1 VTKRNSLIL
10 IIGSIAGIVLIYL
23 WQKHIPLQE
32 LGEYFRALDLRY
44 VLIASIV
51 YLSAYFVRSLR
62 WNLLLAQNVK
72 ISPGRSWMY
81 AMAGNLLNYMIPIRA
96 GELVKAW
103 FVKRNHGQAI
113 VHTLPS
119 IFIDKSFD
127 TLAILAVL
135 ILIPFMA
142 IRLSLPLI
150 LLLGVLALIFVISAG
165 IILLAAFQKDRTV
178 GILKLFFSWLPR
190 KLRSKVNRFLILFVQ
205 GLNLFEHHP
214 AKLVGATLLTI
225 LGIALDGLYFY
236 LLFVAFG
243 VAFPF
248 LLALFGYTL
257 INMSYALP
265 QPPAQLGSNEWMMIV
280 IFSLGFGLT
289 KSEASAI
296 MAFAHILTALLMLA
310 VGLPAFAVSGIEVLK
325 LIFKGEHLDAKST

>member
-1 VTKRNSLIL
+1 MTKRNSLIL

-72 ISPGRSWMY
+72 ISTGRSWMY

-248 LLALFGYTL
+248 LLALFGYIL

>member
-1 VTKRNSLIL
+1 MTKRNSLIL

-23 WQKHIPLQE
+23 WQKHIPLNE
-32 LGEYFRALDLRY
+32 LGAYFQALDLRY
-44 VLIASIV
+44 VAIASVV

-62 WNLLLAQNVK
+62 WNLLLSQNVR
-72 ISPGRSWMY
+72 ISLGRSWMY
-81 AMAGNLLNYMIPIRA
+81 AMAGNLLNYLIPIRA

-113 VHTLPS
+113 VQTLPS

-135 ILIPFMA
+135 ILIPFLA

-150 LLLGVLALIFVISAG
+150 LLLSVLALVFIVSAG
-165 IILLAAFQKDRTV
+165 IILMAAFQKDRTF
-178 GILKLFFSWLPR
+178 GILKLFFSWLPKR
-190 KLRSKVNRFLILFVQ
+190 MRSKVNSFLILFVQ

-214 AKLVGATLLTI
+214 VKLIGATLLTI

-325 LIFKGEHLDAKST
+325 LIFKGEHIDAKST

>member
-72 ISPGRSWMY
+72 ISTGRSWMY

>member
-1 VTKRNSLIL
+1 MTKRNSLIL

-72 ISPGRSWMY
+72 ISTGRSWMY